1 MIVVGVLVVSLLLFR
16 AAGALGVTAL
26 ASWVASTR
34 WALAVM
40 FLFVR
45 VLHFTRRG
53 RDGMA
58 RMVPNAFGNAMSIIY
73 FAGVCEIAGA
83 IGMLIPRTRVLA
95 GVGLILFLI
104 AVFPANVKGAREKLT
119 VGRRQVTPLGPA
131 HGDADP
137 LHCADLVV
145 HPRRVGDKNRGAFT
159 AGRSTR
165 SGKRRERRTSRAPTR
180 LLSSGYAAVRESRA
194 ITCDHPERQWD
205 SGGTRHSGFRQ
216 ELV

>member
-26 ASWVASTR
+26 ASWVTSTR

-40 FLFVR
+40 FLFVG

-53 RDGMA
+53 RDEMA
-58 RMVPNAFGNAMSIIY
+58 RMVPNAFGNAMAIIY
-73 FAGVCEIAGA
+73 FTGVCEIAGA

-95 GVGLILFLI
+95 GVCLILFLI
-104 AVFPANVKGAREKLT
+104 AVFPANVKA
-119 VGRRQVTPLGPA
+119 A

-137 LHCADLVV
+137 FHCADLVV

-159 AGRSTR
+159 AGR
-165 SGKRRERRTSRAPTR
+165 PTR
-180 LLSSGYAAVRESRA
+180 AEDL
-194 ITCDHPERQWD
+194 Q
-205 SGGTRHSGFRQ
+205 GTHSPSI
-216 ELV
+216 